1 VKVFIIE
8 DDKAIANLI
17 KINLHL
23 EGFETAVFSDA
34 ESGLKMMEKERPD
47 LILLDIMLPGISGFE
62 LQSRIKER
70 KIPVIFLTARTLLQD
85 RLLGLELGGDDYI
98 TKPFDN
104 RELILRIRAVLRRV
118 SSSNGPDHE
127 LKRGQFRLAV
137 NQRFFYVEDKRVEL
151 TPTEFELIRLFMENG
166 QRVFTREEL
175 LDLVWGFEY
184 YGDTRTVDMHIQ
196 RLRKKLGK
204 YKESIKTIYGIGYQL
219 DIE

>member
-1 VKVFIIE
+1 
-8 DDKAIANLI
+8 
-17 KINLHL
+17 
-23 EGFETAVFSDA
+23 
-34 ESGLKMMEKERPD
+34 
-47 LILLDIMLPGISGFE
+47 
-62 LQSRIKER
+62 
-70 KIPVIFLTARTLLQD
+70 
-85 RLLGLELGGDDYI
+85 
-98 TKPFDN
+98 
-104 RELILRIRAVLRRV
+104 
-118 SSSNGPDHE
+118 